1 MAEYKGH
8 AARVLTTLEREKLEK
23 EEPISNFKKD
33 KLEKDA
39 RKNWD
44 LFYKRNG
51 TRFFKDRH
59 WTSREFSEL
68 LTGGI
73 CANPNKEVYP

>member
-1 MAEYKGH
+1 MAEHKGH

-23 EEPISNFKKD
+23 EEPISNFKEE

-73 CANPNKEVYP
+73 CTNPNEEVYP